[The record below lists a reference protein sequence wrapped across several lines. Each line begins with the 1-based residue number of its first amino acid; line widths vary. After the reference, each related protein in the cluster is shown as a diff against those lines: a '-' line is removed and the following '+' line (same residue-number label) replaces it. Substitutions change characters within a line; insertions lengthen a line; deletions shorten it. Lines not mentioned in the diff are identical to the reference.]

1 MKFALKIFLIAALLS
16 CKSNKEEKQ
25 KDDLYIIAG
34 QEQAQA
40 NPVQQSES
48 YKRGKDVY
56 NDFCVT
62 CHLANGK
69 GIAGAFPPL
78 DGSDWLTEKRT
89 ESISAVKH
97 GLKGPIE
104 VNGEEYNSVMVD
116 LGLTDQEVADV
127 MNYINNSWSNRI
139 EEPVTLKEVEKVEK
153 VEK

>member
-1 MKFALKIFLIAALLS
+1 MVLKILLIAALLS
-16 CKSNKEEKQ
+16 CKSNSEKNEDEYTVPGEKEVVKTAQ
-25 KDDLYIIAG
+25 
-34 QEQAQA
+34 QE
-40 NPVQQSES
+40 SES
-48 YKRGKDVY
+48 YKRGKEIY

-69 GIAGAFPPL
+69 GIPGNFPPL
-78 DGSDWLTEKRT
+78 DGSNWLTEKRE

-127 MNYINNSWSNRI
+127 MNYINNSWSNQI
-139 EEPVTLKEVEKVEK
+139 KEPVTEEEVAAVEK
-153 VEK
+153 